1 MKHALRTLAVIGG
14 CVWAAT
20 MVSAQGIGSRP
31 LRVVVGVPPGGPSD
45 TAIRLIAPKM
55 GEALGQTIVVDN
67 RPGSNGVMGTE
78 IASKANPDGFT
89 LAVGNSGTHAINA
102 SLYRKLPYD
111 PIRDFAPV
119 TQMVTSGM
127 VLATNPKLQT
137 NSLSDLV
144 ALAKKQ
150 PGRINVGIAGATG
163 QLAGDALWSLVQ
175 VKMNNVHYKGSA
187 PAEIA
192 VLAGEIDLVLLTPL
206 ASMQHINSGRIKP
219 LGITS
224 AKRSPLL
231 PSLATVGEQ
240 GVKGYAYEIWHGIF
254 APAKTPEKVIRAAN
268 KAAVAALNAP
278 EVKERFNT
286 LGFTVIGNTPEEFG
300 AVVRSEVEKY
310 RKVIAESGIPLL

>member
-1 MKHALRTLAVIGG
+1 VAG
-14 CVWAAT
+14 AAT
-20 MVSAQGIGSRP
+20 AAQGVGGRP

-45 TAIRLIAPKM
+45 TAIRLIAPHM
-55 GEALGQTIVVDN
+55 SEALGQTIVVDN

-78 IASKANPDGFT
+78 IASKAAPDGLTF
-89 LAVGNSGTHAINA
+89 AVGNSGTHAINA

-127 VLATNPKLQT
+127 VLATSPKVQANTL
-137 NSLSDLV
+137 NDLV

-150 PGRINVGIAGATG
+150 PGRINIGIAGATG
-163 QLAGDALWSLVQ
+163 QLAGDALWSLTGI
-175 VKMNNVHYKGSA
+175 KMNNVHYKGSA

-192 VLAGEIDLVLLTPL
+192 VLSGEVDLVLLTPL
-206 ASMQHINSGRIKP
+206 ASMQHINSGRLKA

-231 PSLATVGEQ
+231 PKVATVGEL
-240 GVKGYAYEIWHGIF
+240 GVKGYSYEIWHGIF
-254 APAKTPEKVIRAAN
+254 APAKTPERAVRAVN

-278 EVKERFNT
+278 EIRERFT
-286 LGFTVIGNTPEEFG
+286 SLGFTVIASSPEEFA
-300 AVVRSEVEKY
+300 AVIRSEVEKY

>member
-1 MKHALRTLAVIGG
+1 
-14 CVWAAT
+14 